1 MHFSDKFFDM
11 GHQKTNKIMDE
22 QQMNQSTTIKID
34 PQQKTETNKYDHN
47 KNSKTK

>member
-1 MHFSDKFFDM
+1 
-11 GHQKTNKIMDE
+11 
-22 QQMNQSTTIKID
+22 MNQSTTIKID